1 MKIWILPACIQPLD
15 SHVVTMWRFFLR

>member
-15 SHVVTMWRFFLR
+15 SHVVPMGHFFLR